1 MPSSTWRSSRPQESH
16 MSEQHIALA
25 LCALLACAVPAAHA
39 DEPVPSVHVA
49 GIADP
54 EMRSYRSV
62 AAGLD
67 AFDRNRAL
75 APNATLRFRMRHK
88 SGAPAT
94 AADGL
99 QLRLASDDG
108 SFQENVP
115 IDAEGQLTVA
125 RNQAAYDTDA
135 TFILNQKNG
144 LYTGHP
150 EVRTAGLPDN
160 VRRLGDLRLECR
172 VTIAI
177 FKEQIPFLAKAT
189 LNTLMLTSDW
199 CAKKE
204 FNYGTLAPRS
214 GVKALLRDGERT
226 RTLDTHGWDMMV
238 PVGDPSWPDDALVQF
253 DEETTRTADGTP
265 RTAP

>member
-1 MPSSTWRSSRPQESH
+1 MRPFRTP
-16 MSEQHIALA
+16 LL
-25 LCALLACAVPAAHA
+25 LCALLAGTVPAARA

-67 AFDRNRAL
+67 AFDAHRAL
-75 APNATLRFRMRHK
+75 APNATLRFRMRR
-88 SGAPAT
+88 
-94 AADGL
+94 ADGTPANAGDGL
-99 QLRLASDDG
+99 RLRLASDDG
-108 SFQENVP
+108 AFQETVP
-115 IDAEGQLTVA
+115 VDDAGLLTVA
-125 RNQAAYDTDA
+125 RSQAAWDADA

-177 FKEQIPFLAKAT
+177 VKEQMPFLAKAAV
-189 LNTLMLTSDW
+189 NTLMMTTDW
-199 CAKKE
+199 CAKKD
-204 FNYGTLAPRS
+204 FNF
-214 GVKALLRDGERT
+214 GVMGARPGARAVMRDGGRT
-226 RTLDTHGWDMMV
+226 RTLQLQGSSVLV
-238 PVGDPSWPDDALVQF
+238 PIGDPAWPDDALVQF
-253 DEETTRTADGTP
+253 ETPGT
-265 RTAP
+265 

>member
-1 MPSSTWRSSRPQESH
+1 MKRMT
-16 MSEQHIALA
+16 LA
-25 LCALLACAVPAAHA
+25 LCALLVCTLPAAHA
-39 DEPVPSVHVA
+39 DEPVPAVQVK

-54 EMRSYRSV
+54 EMHSYRSV

-67 AFDRNRAL
+67 AFDAHRAL
-75 APNATLRFRMRHK
+75 APHATLRFRMRHAE
-88 SGAPAT
+88 GAPAN
-94 AADGL
+94 AGDGL
-99 QLRLASDDG
+99 KLRLASDDG

-115 IDAEGQLTVA
+115 IDAAGLLTVA
-125 RNQAAYDTDA
+125 RNQAAYDADA

-177 FKEQIPFLAKAT
+177 VKDQMPFLAKAAI
-189 LNTLMLTSDW
+189 NTLLLTPDW

-204 FNYGTLAPRS
+204 FNLGVPAPRP
-214 GVKALLRDGERT
+214 GARAVLHTGERS
-226 RTLDTHGWDMMV
+226 RTLETHGWNVLV
-238 PVGDPSWPDDALVQF
+238 PVGDPDWPDDALVQF
-253 DEETTRTADGTP
+253 DEGAPADLTRTADGTP

>member
-1 MPSSTWRSSRPQESH
+1 MMKRS
-16 MSEQHIALA
+16 ALV
-25 LCALLACAVPAAHA
+25 LYALLMGALPAAHA
-39 DEPVPSVHVA
+39 DEPVPTVQVKA
-49 GIADP
+49 ITDP
-54 EMRSYRSV
+54 EMRSYRDI

-67 AFDRNRAL
+67 AFDRHRAL
-75 APNATLRFRMRHK
+75 APNAALRFRMRHK
-88 SGAPAT
+88 NGPPAT

-108 SFQENVP
+108 SFQEPVP
-115 IDAEGQLTVA
+115 IDGEGLLTVA
-125 RNQAAYDTDA
+125 RNRAADDADA

-172 VTIAI
+172 VTVAI

-204 FNYGTLAPRS
+204 FNYGTLTPRA
-214 GVKALLRDGERT
+214 GVTGVLRDGERT
-226 RTLDTHGWDMMV
+226 RTLETHDWDVLVPIGDT
-238 PVGDPSWPDDALVQF
+238 SWPDDALVQF
-253 DEETTRTADGTP
+253 DEEPTRTADGTP

>member
-1 MPSSTWRSSRPQESH
+1 VQ
-16 MSEQHIALA
+16 
-25 LCALLACAVPAAHA
+25 VK
-39 DEPVPSVHVA
+39 

-67 AFDRNRAL
+67 AFDAQRAL
-75 APNATLRFRMRHK
+75 APHATLRFRLRHTD
-88 SGAPAT
+88 GPPAT

-115 IDAEGQLTVA
+115 VDAEGLLTVA
-125 RNQAAYDTDA
+125 RNPAAYDADA

-150 EVRTAGLPDN
+150 EVRTSGLPDN

-189 LNTLMLTSDW
+189 LNTLMMTSDW

-204 FNYGTLAPRS
+204 FNYGTLTPRS
-214 GVKALLRDGERT
+214 GVKAVLRDGERS
-226 RTLDTHGWDMMV
+226 RTLETHGWNVMV
-238 PVGDPSWPDDALVQF
+238 PIGDTGWPDDALVQF
-253 DEETTRTADGTP
+253 DEDAPGSTTRTADGTP

>member
-1 MPSSTWRSSRPQESH
+1 VSVIRPT
-16 MSEQHIALA
+16 LL
-25 LCALLACAVPAAHA
+25 LCALLACALPAARA

-67 AFDRNRAL
+67 AFDASRAL
-75 APNATLRFRMRHK
+75 APHATLRFRMRHAD
-88 SGAPAT
+88 GAPAN
-94 AADGL
+94 AGDGL

-108 SFQENVP
+108 GFQENVP
-115 IDAEGQLTVA
+115 IDGAGLLTVG
-125 RNQAAYDTDA
+125 RNRAAYDADA
-135 TFILNQKNG
+135 TFILNRKNG

-177 FKEQIPFLAKAT
+177 VKDQMPFLAKAAI
-189 LNTLMLTSDW
+189 NTLMMTSDW
-199 CAKKE
+199 CAKKD
-204 FNYGTLAPRS
+204 FNYGVMAARKDVRAVLHDGARS
-214 GVKALLRDGERT
+214 RALE
-226 RTLDTHGWDMMV
+226 THGWNAMV
-238 PVGDPSWPDDALVQF
+238 PIGDTTWPDDALLQF
-253 DEETTRTADGTP
+253 DEDAPEDVTRTADGTP

>member
-1 MPSSTWRSSRPQESH
+1 MSVIRPV
-16 MSEQHIALA
+16 LL
-25 LCALLACAVPAAHA
+25 LCALLAGCLRAAHA

-49 GIADP
+49 GITNP

-67 AFDRNRAL
+67 AFDANRAL
-75 APNATLRFRMRHK
+75 APNATLRFRMRHAD
-88 SGAPAT
+88 GAPAD
-94 AADGL
+94 AGEGL

-115 IDAEGQLTVA
+115 IDAAGLLAVA
-125 RNQAAYDTDA
+125 RNQAAYDADA
-135 TFILNQKNG
+135 TFILNRKNG
-144 LYTGHP
+144 LYTAHP

-199 CAKKE
+199 CAKKD
-204 FNYGTLAPRS
+204 FNYGAIALRK
-214 GVKALLRDGERT
+214 GVRAVLRDGERV
-226 RTLDTHGWDMMV
+226 RALETHGWNAMV
-238 PVGDPSWPDDALVQF
+238 PIGDTAWPDDAIVQF
-253 DEETTRTADGTP
+253 DDGTSENVTRTADGTP

>member
-1 MPSSTWRSSRPQESH
+1 MKPIRP
-16 MSEQHIALA
+16 ALSMCA
-25 LCALLACAVPAAHA
+25 LLLACALPAAHA
-39 DEPVPSVHVA
+39 DEPVPSVRVT
-49 GIADP
+49 GITDP

-67 AFDRNRAL
+67 AFDAHRAL
-75 APNATLRFRMRHK
+75 APHATLRFRMRHK
-88 SGAPAT
+88 NGPPAT

-108 SFQENVP
+108 SFQEAVP
-115 IDAEGQLTVA
+115 IDAAGLLTVG
-125 RNQAAYDTDA
+125 RNQAAYDADA

-189 LNTLMLTSDW
+189 LNTLMMTSDW

-204 FNYGTLAPRS
+204 FNYGALAPRP
-214 GVKALLRDGERT
+214 GAQATLRDGERS
-226 RTLDTHGWDMMV
+226 RTLASHGWDAMV
-238 PVGDPSWPDDALVQF
+238 PIGDTSWPDDALVQF
-253 DEETTRTADGTP
+253 DENAPDDLTRTADGTP

>member
-1 MPSSTWRSSRPQESH
+1 MNPIRP
-16 MSEQHIALA
+16 ALT
-25 LCALLACAVPAAHA
+25 LCALLLACALPAAHA
-39 DEPVPSVHVA
+39 DDEPVQSVHVT
-49 GIADP
+49 GITDP

-67 AFDRNRAL
+67 AFDAHRAL

-88 SGAPAT
+88 NGPPVT
-94 AADGL
+94 AAGGL

-108 SFQENVP
+108 SFQETVP
-115 IDAEGQLTVA
+115 IDATGLLTVG
-125 RNQAAYDTDA
+125 RNQAAYDAHA

-144 LYTGHP
+144 RYTGHP

-177 FKEQIPFLAKAT
+177 FKEQVPFLAKAT
-189 LNTLMLTSDW
+189 LNTLMMTSDW

-204 FNYGTLAPRS
+204 FNYATLAPRP
-214 GVKALLRDGERT
+214 GLKGTLRDGERS
-226 RTLDTHGWDMMV
+226 RILASHGWDLMV
-238 PVGDPSWPDDALVQF
+238 PIGDAGWPDDALVQF
-253 DEETTRTADGTP
+253 DEDAPGDLTRTADETP

>member
-1 MPSSTWRSSRPQESH
+1 VNPIRP
-16 MSEQHIALA
+16 ALS
-25 LCALLACAVPAAHA
+25 LCALLLACAWPAAHA
-39 DEPVPSVHVA
+39 DEPVQSVHVT
-49 GIADP
+49 GTADP

-67 AFDRNRAL
+67 AFDAHRAL

-88 SGAPAT
+88 NGPPAT
-94 AADGL
+94 TADGL
-99 QLRLASDDG
+99 QLRLESDDG
-108 SFQENVP
+108 SFQETVP
-115 IDAEGQLTVA
+115 IDAAGLLTVG

-160 VRRLGDLRLECR
+160 VRRMGDLRLECR

-177 FKEQIPFLAKAT
+177 VKEQMPFLAKAAV
-189 LNTLMLTSDW
+189 NTLMLTSNW
-199 CAKKE
+199 CGKE
-204 FNYGTLAPRS
+204 GFNYSTVTPRPGARATLRA
-214 GVKALLRDGERT
+214 GERT
-226 RTLDTHGWDMMV
+226 RALDAHGWNALV
-238 PVGDPSWPDDALVQF
+238 PIGDTSWPDDALVQF
-253 DEETTRTADGTP
+253 DESAPETVTRTADGTP

>member
-1 MPSSTWRSSRPQESH
+1 VNPIRPV
-16 MSEQHIALA
+16 LA
-25 LCALLACAVPAAHA
+25 LCALLACAWPAARA
-39 DEPVPSVHVA
+39 DEPVQSVHVT
-49 GIADP
+49 GITDP

-67 AFDRNRAL
+67 AFDAHRAL

-88 SGAPAT
+88 NGQPAT

-108 SFQENVP
+108 SFQEIVP
-115 IDAEGQLTVA
+115 IDAAGLLTVD
-125 RNQAAYDTDA
+125 RNRDAYDADA

-144 LYTGHP
+144 RYTGHP
-150 EVRTAGLPDN
+150 EVRTAGLADN

-177 FKEQIPFLAKAT
+177 FKEQVPFLAKAT

-204 FNYGTLAPRS
+204 FKYGAPAPRPGAK
-214 GVKALLRDGERT
+214 GVLRDGERS
-226 RTLDTHGWDMMV
+226 RTLDTHGWDVIV
-238 PVGDPSWPDDALVQF
+238 PIGDPGWSDDALVQF
-253 DEETTRTADGTP
+253 DEGAAEDLTRTADGTP

>member
-1 MPSSTWRSSRPQESH
+1 MNRYRL
-16 MSEQHIALA
+16 ALS
-25 LCALLACAVPAAHA
+25 LCALLAALPAAHA
-39 DEPVPSVHVA
+39 DEPVPSVQVK
-49 GIADP
+49 GITDP
-54 EMRSYRSV
+54 EMRSYRHV
-62 AAGLD
+62 VAGLD
-67 AFDRNRAL
+67 AFDAHRAL
-75 APNATLRFRMRHK
+75 APHATLRFRMRQK
-88 SGAPAT
+88 NGPSAT

-115 IDAEGQLTVA
+115 VDAEGLLTVA
-125 RNQAAYDTDA
+125 RNPAAYDADA

-199 CAKKE
+199 CGKKE
-204 FNYGTLAPRS
+204 FNYGALAPRP
-214 GVKALLRDGERT
+214 GVQAVLRDGART
-226 RTLDTHGWDMMV
+226 RALEIHGWDVMV
-238 PVGDPSWPDDALVQF
+238 PIGDTGWPDDALVQF
-253 DEETTRTADGTP
+253 DEVAPDAVTRTADGTP

>member
-1 MPSSTWRSSRPQESH
+1 MNPICP
-16 MSEQHIALA
+16 ALA
-25 LCALLACAVPAAHA
+25 LCALLACAWPAARA
-39 DEPVPSVHVA
+39 EEPVQSVHVT
-49 GIADP
+49 GITDP

-67 AFDRNRAL
+67 AFDAHRAL

-88 SGAPAT
+88 NGQPAT

-108 SFQENVP
+108 SFQEQVP
-115 IDAEGQLTVA
+115 IDAAGLLTVD
-125 RNQAAYDTDA
+125 RNRAAYDADA

-144 LYTGHP
+144 RYTGHP
-150 EVRTAGLPDN
+150 EVRTAGLADN

-177 FKEQIPFLAKAT
+177 FKEQVPFLAKAT

-204 FNYGTLAPRS
+204 FKYGALAPRS
-214 GVKALLRDGERT
+214 GAKGVLRDGDRS
-226 RTLDTHGWDMMV
+226 RTLETHGWDVIV
-238 PVGDPSWPDDALVQF
+238 PIGDPGWSDDALVQF
-253 DEETTRTADGTP
+253 DEGAPDDLTRTADGTP

>member
-1 MPSSTWRSSRPQESH
+1 MSAIRPT
-16 MSEQHIALA
+16 LL
-25 LCALLACAVPAAHA
+25 LCALLACTLPAARA

-67 AFDRNRAL
+67 AFDANRAL
-75 APNATLRFRMRHK
+75 APHATLRFRMRHAD
-88 SGAPAT
+88 GAPAN
-94 AADGL
+94 AGDGL

-108 SFQENVP
+108 GFQENVP
-115 IDAEGQLTVA
+115 IDGAGLLTVG
-125 RNQAAYDTDA
+125 RNRAAYDADA
-135 TFILNQKNG
+135 TFILNRKNG

-150 EVRTAGLPDN
+150 EVRTAGLPAN

-177 FKEQIPFLAKAT
+177 VKDQMPFLAKAAI
-189 LNTLMLTSDW
+189 NTLMMTSDW
-199 CAKKE
+199 CAKKD
-204 FNYGTLAPRS
+204 FNYGVIAARQ
-214 GVKALLRDGERT
+214 GARAVLRDGERA
-226 RTLDTHGWDMMV
+226 RTLETHGWNV
-238 PVGDPSWPDDALVQF
+238 LAPIGDPAWPDDALVQF
-253 DEETTRTADGTP
+253 DEDAPEDVTRTADGTP

>member
-1 MPSSTWRSSRPQESH
+1 MTNYR
-16 MSEQHIALA
+16 IAAA
-25 LCALLACAVPAAHA
+25 LCASLFSALPAAHA

-62 AAGLD
+62 SAGLD
-67 AFDRNRAL
+67 AFDTHRAL
-75 APNATLRFRMRHK
+75 APHATLRFRMRHAE
-88 SGAPAT
+88 GAPAN
-94 AADGL
+94 AGDGL

-108 SFQENVP
+108 SFQESVP
-115 IDAEGQLTVA
+115 IDAAGLLTVA
-125 RNQAAYDTDA
+125 RNQVAYDADA

-144 LYTGHP
+144 QYTGHP

-177 FKEQIPFLAKAT
+177 VKDQMPFMAKAAI
-189 LNTLMLTSDW
+189 NTLMLTSDW
-199 CAKKE
+199 CAKKD
-204 FNYGTLAPRS
+204 FNFGVLAPRA
-214 GVKALLRDGERT
+214 GARAVLRDGERS
-226 RTLDTHGWDMMV
+226 RTLETHGWNMMV
-238 PVGDPSWPDDALVQF
+238 PIGDTGWPDDALVQF
-253 DEETTRTADGTP
+253 DAGAADAVTRTADGTP